1 MKRYLNFLHDLI
13 WFLMVLTACSTHISA
28 KTPDPVDIIIDTP
41 LKEIEGGVRLAPPE
55 SQWDGY
61 GEAVDV
67 YGNLLVIGAS
77 EWNHC
82 ESGSAYV
89 YRFSDGD
96 WLEEAQ
102 LIASDR
108 DEFEQQARRFEG
120 QRFGSSV
127 AIDDGVIVVG
137 APGNARPASED
148 IPSAVYIFEFDG
160 LGWMETA
167 KLTAKYSD
175 AAGTLTQLDP
185 SFCGRMRPRLFGAL
199 VALDGDTLAVSG
211 DEVENSVYVYERSE
225 NGWQEQTNIPIPT
238 LPEKELYMASMALH
252 GDTLALSA
260 FYMSPQPEEISLLSG
275 SVVVYLFERTG
286 TDWQERFRFSPDGE
300 DTDLLFYGELNIG
313 ASVALGGTLERA
325 DLLAVG
331 LPGFPD
337 WTGDLVPLLIGTNP
351 NPPEFPISNRQTG
364 AVYLI
369 KRAENGEW
377 YHQATL
383 KPAGWE
389 NPPGPGHLLAKRP
402 DNDNEQGDFDG
413 AAFLASTI
421 FPGHIFSED
430 PEISFFGA
438 KVALDGNRLVATAGF
453 ANATYLFEQQ
463 RQEWVYQLRITPVHE
478 GEGMWEDFAQVVKIN
493 GSNLLL
499 GTPGEFG
506 NSAYVFRFLSEL
518 NDP

>member
-1 MKRYLNFLHDLI
+1 MPLLA
-13 WFLMVLTACSTHISA
+13 ACSSLKSEATLN
-28 KTPDPVDIIIDTP
+28 PVDVIFDTP
-41 LKEIEGGVRLAPPE
+41 LAEIEGGVRLAPRE

-67 YGNLLVIGAS
+67 DGDLLVIGAS

-108 DEFEQQARRFEG
+108 DEFDQQARRFEG

-127 AIDDGVIVVG
+127 AIDDGVIAVG
-137 APGNARPASED
+137 TPGNTQPASED
-148 IPSAVYIFEFDG
+148 FPSAVYIFEFDG

-167 KLTAKYSD
+167 KLTAKHQD
-175 AAGTLTQLDP
+175 AAGTQTKLDS

-199 VALDGDTLAVSG
+199 VALDGDTLAVGG
-211 DEVENSVYVYERSE
+211 DSATNSVHVFQRSE
-225 NGWQEQTNIPIPT
+225 NGWQEQAIIPIPT
-238 LPEKELYMASMALH
+238 LPERELNIVSLALH
-252 GDTLALSA
+252 GDTLAVSA
-260 FYMSPQPEEISLLSG
+260 LYLSPQPEEVPLLSG

-286 TDWQERFRFSPDGE
+286 SSWQERFRFSSEGE
-300 DTDLLFYGELNIG
+300 DTDLLFFAELNIG
-313 ASVALGGTLERA
+313 ASVALGGPSRQA

-331 LPGFPD
+331 LQGFPD
-337 WTGDLVPLLIGTNP
+337 WIGELDPALVGVDP
-351 NPPEFPISNRQTG
+351 NLPEFPASNRQTG

-369 KRAENGEW
+369 GRGESGEW
-377 YHQATL
+377 YHQETL
-383 KPAGWE
+383 RPAGWE
-389 NPPGPGHLLAKRP
+389 NPPGPGHLFAERAE
-402 DNDNEQGDFDG
+402 NDNEQGDFDETT
-413 AAFLASTI
+413 FMASTI
-421 FPGHIFSED
+421 FPGHIFSAD

-438 KVALDGNRLVATAGF
+438 TVALDGNQLAATAGF

-463 RQEWVYQLRITPVHE
+463 GQDWVYRFKITPVHE
-478 GEGMWEDFAQVVKIN
+478 GEEIWEDYAQVVRIN
-493 GSNLLL
+493 GSTLLL

-506 NSAYVFRFLSEL
+506 DSAFVFKLPSEV
-518 NDP
+518 NAP